1 MHRSGEIKRGH
12 FLTRREKSIWSL
24 FLKFLLRRKMC
35 ALATSNILDNGLESR
50 SKETASILIQVLE
63 HLTYVNGQKTH
74 VGDKPGSLQ
83 QTVAKFKAICSHTFC
98 MRENCQ

>member
-50 SKETASILIQVLE
+50 SKETVSIDGHENQMLLNSGSGAS
-63 HLTYVNGQKTH
+63 Y
-74 VGDKPGSLQ
+74 
-83 QTVAKFKAICSHTFC
+83 ICERTEDSC
-98 MRENCQ
+98 R